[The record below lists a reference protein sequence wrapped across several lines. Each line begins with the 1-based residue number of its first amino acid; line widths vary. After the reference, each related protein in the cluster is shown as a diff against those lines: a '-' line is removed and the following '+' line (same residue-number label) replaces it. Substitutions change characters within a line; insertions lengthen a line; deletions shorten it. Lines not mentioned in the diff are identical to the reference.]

1 MRIVLN
7 KVTHV
12 STTRATRRRPRVSSG
27 APLGHAARLSRRRGA
42 LLLIGLCAALA
53 ASMIIAVGIG
63 PVEVPASL
71 VTRIVGG
78 HLGLPIEQSWS
89 PAEASIV
96 WLIRVP
102 RVLLGAAVGA
112 VLAMTGAAIQSLV
125 RNPLADPY
133 LLGISSGAS
142 TGAAASILFGVGSG
156 LGAIALTGSA
166 FVGALLAIVLV
177 MTIARIGGRFVPSRL
192 IFAGIAVGFA
202 LTALTNF
209 LVFASESRDG
219 TRAVLFWMLGSL
231 GQARW
236 QSVPIGVTA
245 VIVAL
250 LAFTLWSRRFDAIAI
265 SDDTALALGTN
276 PTRFRASAVLVVCLV
291 VAAAVS
297 VSGLIGFV
305 GLVVPHIV
313 RRLVGGRHS
322 IVIPTSA
329 ALGALLLVW
338 ADAAARVA
346 FAPRELPLGI
356 LTALIGTPLLVALIR
371 RSPEH

>member
-1 MRIVLN
+1 MY
-7 KVTHV
+7 
-12 STTRATRRRPRVSSG
+12 TTDAPLRHFDASSG
-27 APLGHAARLSRRRGA
+27 VTLGDAARRGRRRGGI
-42 LLLIGLCAALA
+42 LLAALCVA
-53 ASMIIAVGIG
+53 LVGSAIVAVGIG
-63 PVEVPASL
+63 PVDVSPVVVAR
-71 VTRIVGG
+71 VVGAQ
-78 HLGLPIEQSWS
+78 LGLPLEVTWS
-89 PAEASIV
+89 SSEESIV

-102 RVLLGAAVGA
+102 RVLLGACVGA

-156 LGAIALTGSA
+156 LGVIALTGSA
-166 FVGALLAIVLV
+166 FVGALLATVLV

-236 QSVPIGVTA
+236 PSVPIGLIA

-250 LAFTLWSRRFDAIAI
+250 IFFTLWARRFDAIAI

-276 PTRFRASAVLVVCLV
+276 PTRFRAAAVIVVCLV
-291 VAAAVS
+291 IAAAVS

-329 ALGALLLVW
+329 VLGALLLVW

-356 LTALIGTPLLVALIR
+356 LTALIGTPLLIALIR
-371 RSPEH
+371 RSAAER